1 MRYLDMPCLSRQI
14 PRKIEKNDQGIS
26 MKLNLKVYELES
38 GTASGSGLV
47 FLSSRITIFEIENY

>member
-1 MRYLDMPCLSRQI
+1 MPCLSRQI